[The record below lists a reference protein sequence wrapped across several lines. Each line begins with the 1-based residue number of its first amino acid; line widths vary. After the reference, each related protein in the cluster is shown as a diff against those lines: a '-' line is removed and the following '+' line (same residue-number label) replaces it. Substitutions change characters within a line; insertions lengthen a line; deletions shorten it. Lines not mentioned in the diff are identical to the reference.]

1 MDFVDQ
7 ESRLVME
14 PFPRRVT
21 TRLMSTLGF
30 VSDAIQAGNLGQIL
44 EGIEQGVSAN
54 FCDALQAM
62 KPSGDQSRL
71 EISISWARSRGPVP
85 ASVPQAVSFPQ
96 ESFLFIAEAGRQL
109 RFRAFAR
116 AEEYRGR
123 LLATE
128 FVQRPF
134 NPDPVGRIVIAAE
147 VAGQPGK
154 IKVDL
159 EAADFRRACDA
170 LPDRKQ
176 VAVTGIIRNEVK
188 AREYELAE
196 PRDFKVIQDS

>member
-1 MDFVDQ
+1 
-7 ESRLVME
+7 
-14 PFPRRVT
+14 
-21 TRLMSTLGF
+21 
-30 VSDAIQAGNLGQIL
+30 
-44 EGIEQGVSAN
+44 
-54 FCDALQAM
+54 
-62 KPSGDQSRL
+62 
-71 EISISWARSRGPVP
+71 VP

-109 RFRAFAR
+109 RFRAFAQP
-116 AEEYRGR
+116 EEYRGR

-134 NPDPVGRIVIAAE
+134 NPDPVGRIIIAAE

-176 VAVTGIIRNEVK
+176 VAVTGIIRNEVR
-188 AREYELAE
+188 AREYELTE

>member
-1 MDFVDQ
+1 M
-7 ESRLVME
+7 
-14 PFPRRVT
+14 
-21 TRLMSTLGF
+21 
-30 VSDAIQAGNLGQIL
+30 
-44 EGIEQGVSAN
+44 SAN

-71 EISISWARSRGPVP
+71 EISVSWARSRGPVP
-85 ASVPQAVSFPQ
+85 ADVPQAVSFPQ

-134 NPDPVGRIVIAAE
+134 NPDPVGRIIIAAE

-188 AREYELAE
+188 AREYELTE

>member
-1 MDFVDQ
+1 M
-7 ESRLVME
+7 
-14 PFPRRVT
+14 
-21 TRLMSTLGF
+21 
-30 VSDAIQAGNLGQIL
+30 
-44 EGIEQGVSAN
+44 N

-71 EISISWARSRGPVP
+71 EISVSWADLAALFPECAAGCLISPGVVPVHCRGG
-85 ASVPQAVSFPQ
+85 QA
-96 ESFLFIAEAGRQL
+96 L

-134 NPDPVGRIVIAAE
+134 NPDPVGRIIIAAE

-170 LPDRKQ
+170 LPDRRQ

-188 AREYELAE
+188 AREYELTE